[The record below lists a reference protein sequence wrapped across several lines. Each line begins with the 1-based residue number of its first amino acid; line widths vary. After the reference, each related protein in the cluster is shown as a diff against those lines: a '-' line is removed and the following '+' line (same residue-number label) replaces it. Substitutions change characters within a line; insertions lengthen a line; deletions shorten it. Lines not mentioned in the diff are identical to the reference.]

1 MKKIIWAAMA
11 VTCLITSNVFA
22 SEWIEVKKSV
32 VLNAKSSAVWALV
45 GSFNG
50 IERWHPA
57 VKESRQMGDVRA
69 LYLGDGGVIFDQLLD
84 ANEAEHAYRYI
95 VISAPL
101 PIKDY
106 EGVVEVKPRGEKSE
120 VIWRSRFQAN
130 GVTETQAFDLVSGI
144 YQAGMDE
151 LATIYN

>member
-1 MKKIIWAAMA
+1 MKKLVLAAVAAVCMA
-11 VTCLITSNVFA
+11 SSAFA

-32 VLNAKSSAVWALV
+32 VLDAKPSAVWALV

-69 LYLGDGGVIFDQLLD
+69 LYLGDGGVIFDQLLE
-84 ANEAEHAYRYI
+84 AKEAEHSYRYI

-101 PIKDY
+101 PIQDY
-106 EGVVEVKPRGEKSE
+106 EGVVEVKSRGKKSE
-120 VIWRSRFQAN
+120 VVWRSRFQAN
-130 GVTETQAFDLVSGI
+130 GVTDTEAFELVSGI

-151 LATIYN
+151 LAKIYN

>member
-1 MKKIIWAAMA
+1 MKKIRLAVVAMSLMASSAMA
-11 VTCLITSNVFA
+11 GD
-22 SEWIEVKKSV
+22 WIDVKKSV
-32 VLNAKSSAVWALV
+32 ILNAKPSAVWALV

-57 VKESRQMGDVRA
+57 VNESRQMGDVRA
-69 LYLGDGGVIFDQLLD
+69 LSLGNGAVIVDQLL
-84 ANEAEHAYRYI
+84 ETKEEQRQYRYI

-101 PIKDY
+101 PIQDY
-106 EGVVEVKPRGEKSE
+106 EGVVEVKPHGQKSQ

-130 GVTETQAFDLVSGI
+130 GVTQAEATDLISGI

-151 LATIYN
+151 LARLYN